1 MRNSKSEDSFLCL
14 SNCGLCLDEFDLV
27 LFTWEFPYGKTA
39 ETFLETEIDYL
50 ASKYR
55 KIAIIP
61 SVSSKEDVRKLP
73 DNVFLMPIFERYGLT
88 KTLSTILRN
97 LPKIFETYI
106 YELKH
111 TRRPIAYI
119 KHISYVKML
128 LRSIVKYDILKYY
141 ILDKNTQTL
150 FYDYWFVNST
160 VTLTLLKKE
169 GIINKF
175 ISRAH
180 GFDVYDD
187 RVLPTPAFI
196 NFVIRYICNVFTVSI
211 DGSNELKSKLDK
223 QFSEKI
229 KTAYLGTMIPKAI
242 NIKDKNSNV
251 FNILSCSDVI
261 EIKRIDRIIDVLS
274 LLKTTVNVHWTH
286 IGDGDLMG
294 KILDLAKEKLGNV
307 EFTIAGSMEY
317 DEVIDYY
324 NRNYVDLFIN
334 LSRSE
339 GLPVSI
345 MEATSYGIPVVSC
358 NVGGIAEIVT
368 PLTGVLFD
376 VNENARNIALTIDKI
391 INKEIVFDRFA
402 IAMFCKDKFDADNN
416 YLYFVDLISKLR

>member
-1 MRNSKSEDSFLCL
+1 MRNTQSADSTLFS

-27 LFTWEFPYGKTA
+27 LFTWEFPYGKTS

-61 SVSSKEDVRKLP
+61 SVSFKECVRELP
-73 DNVFLMPIFERYGLT
+73 DNVFLMPIFEKLGLW
-88 KTLSTILRN
+88 KTASSLLRN
-97 LPKIFETYI
+97 LPKIFEI
-106 YELKH
+106 YMYEFRH
-111 TRRPIAYI
+111 TRRPMAYV
-119 KHISYVKML
+119 KHISYIKML
-128 LRSIVKYDILKYY
+128 LRSIVKYDVLKSY
-141 ILDKNTQTL
+141 IVWKNTETL

-160 VTLTLLKKE
+160 VALALLKKE
-169 GIINKF
+169 GTIDKF

-211 DGSNELKSKLDK
+211 NGNKELKSKLDK

-229 KTAYLGTMIPKAI
+229 ENSYLGTMIPKAI
-242 NIKDKNSNV
+242 NTADKESDV

-261 EIKRIDRIIDVLS
+261 EIKRIDRIIEVLS
-274 LLKTTVNVHWTH
+274 LLKTTSKVHWTH
-286 IGDGDLMG
+286 IGDGNFMG
-294 KILDLAKEKLGNV
+294 EILDMAKGKLENV
-307 EFTIAGSMEY
+307 EFTIAGSMKY
-317 DEVIDYY
+317 NQVIDYY

-376 VNENARNIALTIDKI
+376 VNENTRNIALTIDKI
-391 INKEIVFDRFA
+391 INKEIAFNRLA
-402 IAMFCKDKFDADNN
+402 IAMFCKDKFDANNN
-416 YLYFVDLISKLR
+416 YLDFVDRISKLR